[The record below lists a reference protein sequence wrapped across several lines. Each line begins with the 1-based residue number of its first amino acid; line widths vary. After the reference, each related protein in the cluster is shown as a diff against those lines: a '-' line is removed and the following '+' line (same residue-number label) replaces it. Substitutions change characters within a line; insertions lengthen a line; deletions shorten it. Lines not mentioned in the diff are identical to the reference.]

1 MVRNQDIIVHDLRK
15 EIEILFKLMFSL
27 STIVFNMMKPLVI
40 LQGKLCKTV
49 IKESHTLK
57 FTIYTMQ

>member
-1 MVRNQDIIVHDLRK
+1 
-15 EIEILFKLMFSL
+15 
-27 STIVFNMMKPLVI
+27 MMKPLVI